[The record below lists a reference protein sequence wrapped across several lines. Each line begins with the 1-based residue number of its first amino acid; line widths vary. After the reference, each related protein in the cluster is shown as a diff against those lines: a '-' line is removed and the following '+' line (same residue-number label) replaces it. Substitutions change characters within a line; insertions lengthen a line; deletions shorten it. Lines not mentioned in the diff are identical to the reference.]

1 MLKLSEIC
9 TTLCQPARPFASPSA
24 LQLPVVER
32 GVGDEPAL
40 LSCTLHVLHL
50 IAMNLIPDP
59 VSEAQHV
66 SVPLVCSSL
75 FVEDGAGNVIGEVHQ
90 KWHLWRRRYDL
101 VLNGKQFSAVNSGL
115 LAWEFL
121 LRDEA
126 GGELEVGMEC

>member
-9 TTLCQPARPFASPSA
+9 MAVCQPAGLFASPSA
-24 LQLPVVER
+24 LQLPIVETDAS
-32 GVGDEPAL
+32 DEPAL
-40 LSCTLHVLHL
+40 LSCSLHVLHL
-50 IAMNLIPDP
+50 IAMDLLPDP

-66 SVPLVCSSL
+66 SVALVCSSL

-121 LRDEA
+121 LKDEA
-126 GGELEVGMEC
+126 GGEPEVGMVC

>member
-1 MLKLSEIC
+1 MCSRSE
-9 TTLCQPARPFASPSA
+9 LGSK
-24 LQLPVVER
+24 
-32 GVGDEPAL
+32 
-40 LSCTLHVLHL
+40 
-50 IAMNLIPDP
+50 
-59 VSEAQHV
+59 AQH
-66 SVPLVCSSL
+66 SSLTLSCSSL

-126 GGELEVGMEC
+126 GGEPGFGMVC

>member
-1 MLKLSEIC
+1 M
-9 TTLCQPARPFASPSA
+9 CQPAGLTTPPSA
-24 LQLPVVER
+24 LQPPIVET
-32 GVGDEPAL
+32 GAGEEPAL

-50 IAMNLIPDP
+50 AVDLPSEP
-59 VSEAQHV
+59 VSEAEHL
-66 SVPLVCSSL
+66 SVTLFCSSL

-126 GGELEVGMEC
+126 EGEPGVGMVC